1 MICHTEKYTIGRI
14 MTQWSTF
21 DLNPVYQRQ
30 GGGRIRGQAVT
41 RQVLI
46 LNT

>member
-1 MICHTEKYTIGRI
+1 MLKGIAQYFAGVGRA
-14 MTQWSTF
+14 MRVRSGKGLT
-21 DLNPVYQRQ
+21 
-30 GGGRIRGQAVT
+30 RGQAVT